1 VGQASK
7 DRKSISRESLDY
19 AARSQNFFHITGG
32 ELMISRTWSRK
43 SIAFCLA
50 VAVLSVYSMV
60 VLATP
65 GQLGQTGASGELS
78 VSGQVTVNGQSAIS
92 GATVF
97 TDSTLETAANSGAT
111 LSLGKLGRIELLP
124 STIMKISFT
133 ESGITA
139 MLQSGR
145 ARVSV
150 PAGISTMV
158 NTKDGSVVADNT
170 QADAFTIDTECG
182 NTIVA
187 TQVGKVELRAG
198 NKVSPIAA
206 GSQDTAGQAAP
217 GTRCT
222 RIKLEGMKGLH
233 GGALAALL
241 LAAGGAI
248 AAAIIA
254 GKSSNNDLNFGG
266 TVTVVSPTR

>member
-1 VGQASK
+1 
-7 DRKSISRESLDY
+7 
-19 AARSQNFFHITGG
+19 
-32 ELMISRTWSRK
+32 MISRTWSRK

-65 GQLGQTGASGELS
+65 GQLGQTGGELS
-78 VSGQVTVNGQSAIS
+78 ASGQVTINGQNAIS

-97 TDSTLETAANSGAT
+97 SDSTVTTAKGSSAVV
-111 LSLGKLGRIELLP
+111 SLGKLGRVELLP
-124 STIMKISFT
+124 DTTMKISFT
-133 ESGITA
+133 DTGIMGALESGRT
-139 MLQSGR
+139 
-145 ARVSV
+145 RVSIPSGV
-150 PAGISTMV
+150 SATIT
-158 NTKDGSVVADNT
+158 TKDGAVVADNT
-170 QADAFTIDTECG
+170 QADAFSIDTECG

-187 TQVGKVELRAG
+187 TQVGRVELRSG
-198 NKVSPIAA
+198 NNVKQIAA

-222 RIKLEGMKGLH
+222 RLKTEGMKGIG

-248 AAAIIA
+248 AAAILA
-254 GKSSNNDLNFGG
+254 GRTENNDLNFGG
-266 TVTVVSPTR
+266 SVVVISPTK

>member
-1 VGQASK
+1 
-7 DRKSISRESLDY
+7 
-19 AARSQNFFHITGG
+19 
-32 ELMISRTWSRK
+32 MISRTWSRK

-65 GQLGQTGASGELS
+65 GQTGPSGELS

-97 TDSTLETAANSGAT
+97 SDSTITTAPNSSAT
-111 LSLGKLGRIELLP
+111 ISLGKLGRVELLP
-124 STIMKISFT
+124 GSSLKLSFSD
-133 ESGITA
+133 SGLTG
-139 MLQSGR
+139 MLEAGR
-145 ARVSV
+145 VRVSN
-150 PAGISTMV
+150 STMASIS
-158 NTKDGSVVADNT
+158 TKDGAAVADS
-170 QADAFTIDTECG
+170 AAVFTVDVECG
-182 NTIVA
+182 NTKVA
-187 TQVGKVELRAG
+187 TQSGNVVLRGGGAERQ
-198 NKVSPIAA
+198 IAA
-206 GSQDTAGQAAP
+206 GSDASMGQEAP

-222 RIKLEGMKGLH
+222 RLRTEGMRGIG

-254 GKSSNNDLNFGG
+254 GTSENNDIDIGGG
-266 TVTVVSPTR
+266 TTVISPTK

>member
-1 VGQASK
+1 
-7 DRKSISRESLDY
+7 
-19 AARSQNFFHITGG
+19 
-32 ELMISRTWSRK
+32 MISRTWSRK
-43 SIAFCLA
+43 SIAFSLA

-65 GQLGQTGASGELS
+65 GQTGNSGELS

-97 TDSTLETAANSGAT
+97 TDSTIQTAANSSAT
-111 LSLGKLGRIELLP
+111 VSLGKLGRVELLP
-124 STIMKISFT
+124 STIMKVSFSETGISAVL
-133 ESGITA
+133 E
-139 MLQSGR
+139 SGR
-145 ARVSV
+145 ARVSI
-150 PAGISTMV
+150 PQGIGATV
-158 NTKDGSVVADNT
+158 NTKDGIVVADNT

-198 NKVSPIAA
+198 NSVKQIAA

-222 RIKLEGMKGLH
+222 RLKTEGMKGIG

-248 AAAIIA
+248 AAAILA
-254 GKSSNNDLNFGG
+254 GRSGNNDLNFGG
-266 TVTVVSPTR
+266 TVTVISPTR